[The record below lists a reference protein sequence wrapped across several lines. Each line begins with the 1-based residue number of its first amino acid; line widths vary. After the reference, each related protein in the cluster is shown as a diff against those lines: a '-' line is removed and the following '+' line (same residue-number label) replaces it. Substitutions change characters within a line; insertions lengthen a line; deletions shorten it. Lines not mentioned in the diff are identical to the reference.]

1 MRFSQLDLDQQLKL
15 LFDELFDIECD
26 SLGGLR
32 VAQGV
37 QGTFNIVIVGFDFS
51 VHGGSIGVSESKQL
65 RAGIES
71 AKQLELPLVMLL
83 NTGGVRVTEGAD
95 GLAAFRFVF
104 KDLLDA
110 KLDGLRVLSLV
121 THHCFGGGSM
131 LASISDMV
139 LVNSSFTDF
148 HVWSKINP
156 SIESRR

>member
-1 MRFSQLDLDQQLKL
+1 
-15 LFDELFDIECD
+15 
-26 SLGGLR
+26 
-32 VAQGV
+32 
-37 QGTFNIVIVGFDFS
+37 
-51 VHGGSIGVSESKQL
+51 
-65 RAGIES
+65 
-71 AKQLELPLVMLL
+71 MLL

-139 LVNSSFTDF
+139 LVNPHSQISMSGPKLIQALNQDGGKSF
-148 HVWSKINP
+148 HNA
-156 SIESRR
+156 R